1 MHCGNELWFLSF
13 TLHKKRI
20 CLEEKMEITKCLFIT
35 LPWWFFFSCFK
46 LLHLQVIS
54 KLVSQKMSSHLSW
67 KRKEMKAFL
76 SREPRN
82 NRLNKYSPSHEGAGK
97 GGNWLHKAVFLHLV
111 LFQVKFWLRG
121 ALLPS
126 TYEKN

>member
-1 MHCGNELWFLSF
+1 MPIHNFALV
-13 TLHKKRI
+13 
-20 CLEEKMEITKCLFIT
+20 
-35 LPWWFFFSCFK
+35 FFSCFK

-82 NRLNKYSPSHEGAGK
+82 NRLNKYSASHDGAGK

-111 LFQVKFWLRG
+111 LFHVKFWLRG